1 MGNGSSRQR
10 TMPEGGG
17 LSSAGSARK
26 SSVNSILGIN
36 KKEKNSV
43 SSVSAPATVM
53 KKTFK
58 DSYTLTKDLGTGA
71 FSVVKLAIHKSTGK
85 STAVKIISKKKL
97 SEEDLASLVTEIS
110 ILCELNHPHIIKCYE
125 TFDEGAE
132 FYIVT
137 ELVAG
142 GELFDRIVAKTNY
155 TEKEARDLIKMFLET
170 MTYMH
175 EEGVVHRDLK
185 PENLLL
191 CSESDDSDIKI
202 ADFGFA
208 KRTVDLLANET
219 ACGTPGYVAPEILRG
234 DKYGTEVDIWSM
246 GVICYVLLAGY
257 PPFYDEDQKKL
268 FKKIKEGKYHF
279 HQDYWSNTSPDAMDM
294 IRKMLCVNQKDRWT
308 ARQLLSHAWI
318 TAGDQELQAK
328 DLSKSIEAMKKYKA
342 KMRFKAVAKAIMATK
357 RMQNAFKVRPK
368 VATQSDSALPVDRTQ
383 LEINGEVATPEAG
396 SRGSMNSVS
405 TEACPGALAGSVGGT
420 PSNTMTPNNE
430 LAGES
435 TPIKNLL
442 STVKEVTSP
451 GPESAKEKTPKEI
464 NLSASDKGVRKEEK
478 KRNKS
483 VRKSNGIILGNI
495 GQEVRESLTGSQ
507 DEMDESYLKSCID

>member
-279 HQDYWSNTSPDAMDM
+279 HQDYWSATSPDAIDM
-294 IRKMLCVNQKDRWT
+294 IKKMLCVNQTERWT

-318 TAGDQELQAK
+318 TAGDEALAAK
-328 DLSKSIEAMKKYKA
+328 DLSKSIESLRKYKA
-342 KMRFKAVAKAIMATK
+342 KMRFKAVTNAIIMTN
-357 RMQNAFKVRPK
+357 RMKGAFKVRSRE
-368 VATQSDSALPVDRTQ
+368 QSMTGFSGMGTASTEDP
-383 LEINGEVATPEAG
+383 GESGREPEALAEFTPPNKSLREDG
-396 SRGSMNSVS
+396 EQYEASVLNEKKNSKYKLQENINAQDKTDLVGSMLNEVDDDVVDDSHMK
-405 TEACPGALAGSVGGT
+405 ACIDNFDT
-420 PSNTMTPNNE
+420 P
-430 LAGES
+430 
-435 TPIKNLL
+435 K
-442 STVKEVTSP
+442 
-451 GPESAKEKTPKEI
+451 KTPPRV
-464 NLSASDKGVRKEEK
+464 SDA
-478 KRNKS
+478 
-483 VRKSNGIILGNI
+483 
-495 GQEVRESLTGSQ
+495 
-507 DEMDESYLKSCID
+507 